1 MMNNRSKVC
10 VDQPVRARNGVFAS
24 YKVKIGPKRKKI
36 DKKGL
41 KRDEKGLKVAFSDQ
55 IHLSFS
61 AYLFCGIVWEKNPQN
76 DSSKAPL

>member
-1 MMNNRSKVC
+1 MMNNRSKLR

-41 KRDEKGLKVAFSDQ
+41 KTEKR
-55 IHLSFS
+55 
-61 AYLFCGIVWEKNPQN
+61 
-76 DSSKAPL
+76 